1 MKASSFKLRP
11 ATTDRR
17 LSETCLE
24 SLEFKSL
31 SISKTIEMGVGSTPK
46 YTIFCSTLSSKIRNS
61 SRRRSATSFP
71 DPSFTVTGTTT
82 WLTGIMILPCLFCC
96 GGASGFCCGAVGV
109 APCWG
114 AWARSWISGTA
125 ISIPQTTRT
134 VFRRLFIVLK
144 PDFVLNSS
152 ARLISVTHPSH
163 HFAASYRAA
172 MPRGLFPAGQLSQ
185 RKVYMRSM
193 HKLLMQCATATV
205 AVILAMPGMPQE
217 PAAQGGTIKTQVN
230 LVNLFATVRDKNKR
244 LIADLKQ
251 DNFKIQED
259 NQEQKIA
266 FFSKEVALP
275 ITLALL
281 LDTSGSEQFMLGA
294 IQDAGS
300 SFLHRIL
307 RKGDE
312 ALVMSFDSDVDLL
325 SDFTDDRAQLDRAV
339 RKARINIPGGGS
351 IGGNPGPVGSRQ
363 ITGTALYDAIY
374 LACGEKLNSE
384 AGRKAVVIVTDADDQ
399 GSKVR
404 IEEAIEAAQRTDT
417 VIHVILVA
425 DPRYG
430 ANTGAAKKLAEE
442 TGGRVLNASSEKK
455 LMEAFDEISAELR
468 SQYTLGFYSSN
479 LERDGK
485 FRKIKVETV
494 NHDLKVLARKGY
506 YAPKG

>member
-1 MKASSFKLRP
+1 MGSMKKF
-11 ATTDRR
+11 
-17 LSETCLE
+17 
-24 SLEFKSL
+24 
-31 SISKTIEMGVGSTPK
+31 
-46 YTIFCSTLSSKIRNS
+46 
-61 SRRRSATSFP
+61 
-71 DPSFTVTGTTT
+71 VT
-82 WLTGIMILPCLFCC
+82 
-96 GGASGFCCGAVGV
+96 
-109 APCWG
+109 
-114 AWARSWISGTA
+114 
-125 ISIPQTTRT
+125 Q
-134 VFRRLFIVLK
+134 
-144 PDFVLNSS
+144 
-152 ARLISVTHPSH
+152 
-163 HFAASYRAA
+163 RAA
-172 MPRGLFPAGQLSQ
+172 TLVACTLAAPA
-185 RKVYMRSM
+185 
-193 HKLLMQCATATV
+193 
-205 AVILAMPGMPQE
+205 MPQE
-217 PAAQGGTIKTQVN
+217 PPTQGETIKTQVS

-244 LIADLKQ
+244 IVGDLKQ
-251 DNFKIQED
+251 EDFRITED
-259 NQEQKIA
+259 NQDQKIS

-281 LDTSGSEQFMLGA
+281 LDTSGSEQFMLSA

-300 SFLHRIL
+300 SFLRRIL
-307 RKGDE
+307 RKGDM

-325 SDFTDDRAQLDRAV
+325 SDFTDDHGQLDRAV
-339 RKARINIPGGGS
+339 RRSRINIPSGGS

-384 AGRKAVVIVTDADDQ
+384 AGRKAIVIVTDADDQ

-430 ANTGAAKKLAEE
+430 ANIGAAKKLAEE

-468 SQYTLGFYSSN
+468 SQYTLGYYPTNSQ
-479 LERDGK
+479 RDGK
-485 FRKIKVETV
+485 FRKIKVETA